1 MLFDIFSVT
10 LYFFEKDNMKKLI
23 ILFLTS
29 ILPFSVFAQDT
40 EKNES
45 GENQPVYGCTQL
57 WAPNFNP
64 EATINDG
71 SCESIIEGC
80 TDSTALNYN
89 KNATIHN
96 EYMCQYPQPY
106 VPQNIEGAFEKSQVS
121 IGATTWTLRFTLNV
135 TGATL
140 DPSNIQTWNR
150 FTAVSATSNDKTL
163 TLTLRQF
170 DDQRLDV
177 ECTNYEVT
185 IPRRAIVTERG
196 DTNANPIT
204 GNFEVVGCEKTS
216 VTKEETEDGKE
227 EKKHENTIKQD
238 NLYLSLYDTDEKWKV
253 YINLVNLA
261 YILGFSII
269 FIFIFVVFIQ
279 FIKNSF
285 LWKSKK

>member
-1 MLFDIFSVT
+1 MPK
-10 LYFFEKDNMKKLI
+10 FFF
-23 ILFLTS
+23 FLLAL

-71 SCESIIEGC
+71 SCEPIIEGC

-121 IGATTWTLRFTLNV
+121 VGATTWTIRFNLNV

-140 DPSNIQTWNR
+140 DTSLVQTWNR
-150 FTAVSATSNDKTL
+150 FTAVSATSNEKTL

-177 ECTNYEVT
+177 ECTNYELT
-185 IPRRAIVTERG
+185 IPRYAIVTERG
-196 DTNANPIT
+196 DTNENPIT
-204 GNFEVVGCEKTS
+204 GNFEVVWCEKTPD
-216 VTKEETEDGKE
+216 VQPKENSENS
-227 EKKHENTIKQD
+227 EKKSESTIKQD
-238 NLYLSLYDTDEKWKV
+238 NLYLSLYDTDENGKIYVNVTNVV
-253 YINLVNLA
+253 YFLGLISFFL
-261 YILGFSII
+261 ILF
-269 FIFIFVVFIQ
+269 FVLFW

-285 LWKSKK
+285 LWKSRK